1 MGYYNQINRLT
12 QFPLAGEG
20 ITPSLAWQFKPKGVP
35 VCFFGPFWMIFQ
47 GLKPAAESPLPL
59 GGHVRR
65 GQTEKLVLAMQQ
77 QTELRISDREPTQ
90 EELPAQCLSK

>member
-1 MGYYNQINRLT
+1 
-12 QFPLAGEG
+12 
-20 ITPSLAWQFKPKGVP
+20 
-35 VCFFGPFWMIFQ
+35 MIFH

-65 GQTEKLVLAMQQ
+65 GRTEKLVLDMQQ

-90 EELPAQCLSK
+90 EELLFLLSETPAQYLSK